1 MAASVLIEPWPN
13 AIKESSVIAS
23 LENVSKKFG
32 RQIALDSFS
41 LELRAGE
48 VVALLGPNGA
58 GKTTAVR
65 LLLGLSQATSGKVEI
80 FGGNPRDRA
89 SRMRLGAMLQVGRM
103 PEMLRVREHLQV
115 FSSYYAQP
123 RPLDELL
130 AIAGLEG
137 LEERFFG
144 TLSGGQ
150 KQRVLF
156 ALALCGDPDL
166 ICLDEPTL
174 GMDVEARRAMWEQVR
189 KLTARGKTILLT
201 THYLEEADALAS
213 RIVVIQRGKMV
224 AQGTPRRTQ
233 DSGWFALHPLHHFAP
248 GFLCF
253 RLTGVTSVEQDGDAM
268 LVRTPTPEAVLRTML
283 MQDTALS
290 GLEVRAAALEDAFLA
305 LTNQSNRLNR
315 RHHGHCNRHP
325 SRSRRCRGST
335 STKRALSCSSCRAI
349 AVTFSR

>member
-1 MAASVLIEPWPN
+1 MAASVMVEPYHS
-13 AIKESSVIAS
+13 ATDESTTVAS
-23 LENVSKKFG
+23 LDSVTKRFG
-32 RQIALDSFS
+32 RQTALDRFS

-103 PEMLRVREHLQV
+103 PETLRVREHLQL
-115 FSSYYAQP
+115 FRSYYPKP
-123 RPLDELL
+123 RPLDELFSV
-130 AIAGLEG
+130 AGLDG
-137 LEERFFG
+137 LEEKQFG

-189 KLTARGKTILLT
+189 GLAARGKTILLT

-213 RIVVIQRGKMV
+213 RIVVIQKGRV
-224 AQGTPRRTQ
+224 IAEGTPEELKSADGSRAIRCITSLPASFISAIPQ
-233 DSGWFALHPLHHFAP
+233 
-248 GFLCF
+248 
-253 RLTGVTSVEQDGDAM
+253 VTSVEQDGNAI
-268 LVRTPTPEAVLRTML
+268 LVRTPAPEAVLRVML
-283 MQDTALS
+283 ENDTTLN
-290 GLEVRAAALEDAFLA
+290 GLEVRATALEDAFLA
-305 LTNQSNRLNR
+305 LTNQN
-315 RHHGHCNRHP
+315 P
-325 SRSRRCRGST
+325 
-335 STKRALSCSSCRAI
+335 
-349 AVTFSR
+349 AVAQ